1 MGREHRVSHRADPD
15 AVELLDAIGRIEA
28 SPPLPE
34 RPAIVLSADK
44 PWAIPGARRTRTD
57 KRGNDHVCRVAGGS
71 GSARGTLHAAH
82 VAETHSGHNI
92 YLYQPGL
99 VVDTI
104 RKVVGKVRH
113 LS

>member
-1 MGREHRVSHRADPD
+1 MACRDSRRND
-15 AVELLDAIGRIEA
+15 A
-28 SPPLPE
+28 PHH
-34 RPAIVLSADK
+34 PA
-44 PWAIPGARRTRTD
+44 
-57 KRGNDHVCRVAGGS
+57 CR
-71 GSARGTLHAAH
+71 
-82 VAETHSGHNI
+82 ETHSGHNI

>member
-1 MGREHRVSHRADPD
+1 VTESLNVSR
-15 AVELLDAIGRIEA
+15 
-28 SPPLPE
+28 
-34 RPAIVLSADK
+34 LS
-44 PWAIPGARRTRTD
+44 
-57 KRGNDHVCRVAGGS
+57 
-71 GSARGTLHAAH
+71 TLH

>member
-1 MGREHRVSHRADPD
+1 MRSHRCLYREPA
-15 AVELLDAIGRIEA
+15 RIDLVTE
-28 SPPLPE
+28 SLNVS
-34 RPAIVLSADK
+34 RLS
-44 PWAIPGARRTRTD
+44 
-57 KRGNDHVCRVAGGS
+57 
-71 GSARGTLHAAH
+71 TLHAAH

>member
-1 MGREHRVSHRADPD
+1 LVTESLNVSR
-15 AVELLDAIGRIEA
+15 
-28 SPPLPE
+28 
-34 RPAIVLSADK
+34 LS
-44 PWAIPGARRTRTD
+44 
-57 KRGNDHVCRVAGGS
+57 
-71 GSARGTLHAAH
+71 TLHAAH